1 MVNPLSPHGV
11 HKHHAASAA
20 TEYIRIYVTLSF
32 YTNIS
37 GYYLDKS
44 THPLDDEPTSLKQ
57 TTNKNLIWQS
67 LSLNKDDLHLDI
79 VHTHIM
85 RSIRYKEA
93 SKCLLEKNWKL
104 TEGSKV
110 YQQIHHASNL
120 NWSAEIDNN
129 AKATACKHS
138 HDKTSHILSK
148 PALSIDF
155 SQEVDSTEIEWN
167 LLLYVY

>member
-1 MVNPLSPHGV
+1 MIKGRQECSTHKRQVQVSRELLKGTEALLANNEWWRVENQQWWPVYMVNPLSPHGV

-37 GYYLDKS
+37 GYPLDKS

-79 VHTHIM
+79 VHTYIM
-85 RSIRYKEA
+85 RSIRYKVA
-93 SKCLLEKNWKL
+93 SKCLLEKNWK
-104 TEGSKV
+104 
-110 YQQIHHASNL
+110 
-120 NWSAEIDNN
+120 
-129 AKATACKHS
+129 
-138 HDKTSHILSK
+138 
-148 PALSIDF
+148 
-155 SQEVDSTEIEWN
+155 
-167 LLLYVY
+167 